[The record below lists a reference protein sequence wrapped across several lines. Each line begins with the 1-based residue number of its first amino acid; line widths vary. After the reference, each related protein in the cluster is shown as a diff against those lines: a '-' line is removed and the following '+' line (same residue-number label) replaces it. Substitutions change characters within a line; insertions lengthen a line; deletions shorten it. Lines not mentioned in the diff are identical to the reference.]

1 MAIYPSIVVSTV
13 ASNLSSTATSGVS
26 SALSPEELNYM
37 TIDHAAVREAI
48 ADFNRSLNTYSKYS
62 DMYGRGIKKVIF
74 NPPATIVFWNDDTK
88 TVVKANN
95 EPFDWE
101 KGIAMAYVKKM
112 CGNRGNYYNLFRK
125 HEEDGLK
132 AQGNPQEGETVEVS
146 YDFSKTYVANPTAK
160 IEVFR
165 RIGDIA
171 ANALGKTT
179 NSKNS
184 ENVISTRNI
193 AAEIVEEF
201 EAILDKHN
209 IDIPD
214 EDRDQDPNAASL
226 YGITYSNLLDAVEEK
241 ISSALRTMKANPD
254 LKIAEGVFY

>member
-1 MAIYPSIVVSTV
+1 MAIYPSIVTSTV
-13 ASNLSSTATSGVS
+13 ASALSS
-26 SALSPEELNYM
+26 EERSY
-37 TIDHAAVREAI
+37 IAYDSFAVREAI
-48 ADFNRSLNTYSKYS
+48 ANFNRSLNTYAKYS

-112 CGNRGNYYNLFRK
+112 CGNRGNYYNIFRK
-125 HEEDGLK
+125 HEKEGLK
-132 AQGNPQEGETVEVS
+132 AQGNPQEGEIEEIC
-146 YDFSKTYVANPTAK
+146 YDFDKFYAKKETKTKEGN
-160 IEVFR
+160 I
-165 RIGDIA
+165 
-171 ANALGKTT
+171 
-179 NSKNS
+179 
-184 ENVISTRNI
+184 ISTRNI

-201 EAILDKHN
+201 EAVLDKHN

-214 EDRDQDPNAASL
+214 EDRDQDQDPNAASL

-241 ISSALRTMKANPD
+241 VSSALRTMKANPD
-254 LKIAEGVFY
+254 LHIAEGVFY